1 MMIEMFG
8 SQKQPLDC
16 CEGCATLALFQLKI
30 RRISLVAVLVAVRFQ
45 LLCVLVQRTARRIVL
60 VYHL

>member
-8 SQKQPLDC
+8 SQNSHLIAARDVQ
-16 CEGCATLALFQLKI
+16 TLALFQLKI
-30 RRISLVAVLVAVRFQ
+30 RRISLVAVRFQ